1 MKKAFIA
8 SIFLF
13 FAVMVAMPVFSG
25 ELADVTMADT
35 LQVGESTVTLTGM
48 GIRTKTFLKV
58 KVYVAGL
65 YMENPSKDPQKIITE
80 DETKRLFIQGIGP
93 TMKAKAIKEALW
105 AGFDANTPDR
115 TEDLQKKMETV
126 ANYFTEPAQKGDTFG
141 FTYEPGTGTTVTIKG
156 EKMPAVPGKDLMEAV
171 FAIWFGDQ
179 PADKGLKKSVLK
191 GLEN

>member
-1 MKKAFIA
+1 MKK
-8 SIFLF
+8 IFVVSVYLCL
-13 FAVMVAMPVFSG
+13 AILAAAPLSAG
-25 ELADVTMADT
+25 ELAGVTMDDT
-35 LQVGESTVTLTGM
+35 ISIGEKTVTLKGM

-65 YMENPSKDPQKIITE
+65 YMENPSDDPERIVSA
-80 DETKRLFIQGIGP
+80 DETKRIFIRGIGP

-115 TEDLQKKMETV
+115 SEELQGKMETV
-126 ANYFTEPAQKGDTFG
+126 ANYFNEPAKKGDTFG

-156 EKMPAVPGKDLMEAV
+156 EAAGTVPGRDLMEAV

-179 PADKGLKKSVLK
+179 PADNGLKESILS
-191 GLEN
+191 GLD